1 MIGIDIVEIK
11 RIEKLRNKYEDKFLR
26 RVFSIGEIE
35 LYKKH
40 KRRVSFLAGRFAA
53 KEAVI
58 KALGRYIPWNR
69 IEVLGEGKPYVE
81 VDGIESTLHVSISH
95 TKDFAVAIAIISDCT
110 LTTPACR

>member
-11 RIEKLRNKYEDKFLR
+11 RIGKLLTKYGDKFLK
-26 RVFSIGEIE
+26 RVFSRREIE
-35 LYKKH
+35 LYYRH

-81 VDGIESTLHVSISH
+81 VDGIESPPHVSISH
-95 TKDFAVAIAIISDCT
+95 TKDFAIAVAIIKDK
-110 LTTPACR
+110 